1 MQLAIRK
8 FYFCK
13 KFKVVTLFLFRW
25 ELTQAKDVT
34 KAKLPVGK
42 NSVKG
47 VGKTEPDPNDI
58 YITEDGV
65 KVPYGKET
73 KSKAKKSSLLYN
85 EYVVYD
91 VDQVNIKYLLMVK
104 FKHLKTDLN

>member
-1 MQLAIRK
+1 M
-8 FYFCK
+8 FS
-13 KFKVVTLFLFRW
+13 W
-25 ELTQAKDVT
+25 ELTQKKRVT
-34 KAKLPVGK
+34 KAKLPAGK

-58 YITEDGV
+58 YVTEDGV
-65 KVPYGKET
+65 KVPYGKRT
-73 KSKAKKSSLLYN
+73 KSKAKKSQLFYN
-85 EYVVYD
+85 EYIVYD